1 MPTNVTDPRSNANDQ
16 IDHAVRVIGR
26 SRDRLAVFEAIYH
39 GKGRK
44 TPDAIAERANLP
56 RKRVLEEAVKLAK
69 QHIIV
74 QEKDPK
80 RGILYGVDSF
90 YDANKGQIVRLVKDP
105 KKLARLPTKTRPDAT
120 TRTARFDL
128 PKRQLRARMIT
139 VDDIDSFA
147 AVRKATPDGTAP
159 LPEAQFKSGIASIL
173 GEKGRFTDWGGERN
187 DLYTTTLKLNGR
199 RLAAAFAFKGPATSG
214 SLTPKKMGKNG
225 DQIQRLFQ
233 SPASVFVVQY
243 WGQIDQS
250 VVELMEKLAQL
261 KSYMGAGEEV
271 WFGIID
277 AADSARLVAAYDRDF
292 KVKKGAK

>member
-1 MPTNVTDPRSNANDQ
+1 MPAQVTDARSNANDQ
-16 IDHAVRVIGR
+16 IDHAVKVIGR

-44 TPDAIAERANLP
+44 TPEAIAARANLP

-74 QEKDPK
+74 QETDPK

-90 YDANKGQIVRLVKDP
+90 YDANKAKIVRLVKDP
-105 KKLARLPTKTRPDAT
+105 KKLAHLPTKTRPHT
-120 TRTARFDL
+120 TTQTARFDI
-128 PKRQLRARMIT
+128 PTRQMRAKMIT
-139 VDDIDSFA
+139 IDDIDSFA
-147 AVRKATPDGTAP
+147 AVRKATLNSTAP

-173 GEKGRFTDWGGERN
+173 GEQGRFTDWGGERN
-187 DLYTTTLKLNGR
+187 DLYTTTVQLNGR
-199 RLAAAFAFKGPATSG
+199 RVAAAFAFKGPATTG
-214 SLTPKKMGKNG
+214 VLTPKKMGKNG

-233 SPASVFVVQY
+233 SPASIFVVQY

-250 VVELMEKLAQL
+250 VVEQMEKLAQL
-261 KSYMGAGEEV
+261 KSYMGSGVEV

-277 AADSARLVAAYDRDF
+277 AADSARLVAAYGDNFQVER
-292 KVKKGAK
+292 VAQ